1 MSGQEDESAE
11 KEHEP
16 TQRKLDEA
24 RRKGEVPK
32 SNDLVTAASYA
43 GMALSG
49 FALGGAGLLAVG
61 DAGVVLFDQADR
73 LAGLMEEGA
82 RPVVGGLMLHIA
94 AALAPFFLVPALA
107 AIAMLVAQQALVF
120 APEKL
125 QPKLSRI
132 SPLSNA
138 KQKFGRTGL
147 FEFAKSTVKLLI
159 IGTLLWLFLLA
170 RLPRILG
177 TIHLGPGL
185 VSVEMMK
192 LMLEFLVLVVAILV
206 AIGAADFFWQRHEHF
221 RKQRMTHKEMRDEMK
236 NTEGDPHMKQARR
249 QRGHDIAT
257 NRMLGEVPK
266 ADVVIVNP
274 THYAV
279 ALKWDRAAGGAP
291 VCVAKGVD
299 EVATAI
305 RRLAAEAGVPIH
317 SDPPTARA
325 LHATVALKEEI
336 APEHYR
342 AVAAAIRFAERMRKR
357 AARPGTGPA

>member
-1 MSGQEDESAE
+1 MSDAQNDSAE

-32 SNDLVTAASYA
+32 STDLITAAAYGGLALA
-43 GMALSG
+43 GA
-49 FALGGAGLLAVG
+49 ALGGASLVAAG

-73 LAGLMEEGA
+73 LAPLVAEGA
-82 RPVVGGLMLHIA
+82 RPLVGGLMRHVGV
-94 AALAPFFLVPALA
+94 ALAPLFLVPLLA
-107 AIAMLVAQQALVF
+107 AFVMVLAQQALVF

-125 QPKLSRI
+125 KPKLSRI

-147 FEFAKSTVKLLI
+147 FEFAKSTAKLLI

-177 TIHLGPGL
+177 TIHLSPGL
-185 VSVEMMK
+185 VSVEMMR
-192 LMLEFLVLVVAILV
+192 LLLEFLVLVVMILV
-206 AIGAADFFWQRHEHF
+206 AIGVVDFFWQRHDHL

-236 NTEGDPHMKQARR
+236 TSEGDPHMKQARR

-257 NRMLGEVPK
+257 NRMLSEVPK

-279 ALKWDRAAGGAP
+279 ALRWDRAAGGAP

-299 EVATAI
+299 EVAVRI
-305 RRLAAEAGVPIH
+305 REMAAEAGVPVH

-325 LHATVALKEEI
+325 LHATVKLKEEI

-342 AVAAAIRFAERMRKR
+342 AVAAAIRFAERMRAR
-357 AARPGTGPA
+357 AARSPR

>member
-11 KEHEP
+11 KEFEP

-32 SNDLVTAASYA
+32 SNDLVTAAAYA

-49 FALGGAGLLAVG
+49 LALGAGALLAVG
-61 DAGVVLFDQADR
+61 DAGIVLFDQADR
-73 LAGLMEEGA
+73 LAALAQGGA
-82 RPVVGGLMLHIA
+82 RPVIGGLMLHILG
-94 AALAPFFLVPALA
+94 ALSPLFVVPMVA
-107 AIAMLVAQQALVF
+107 AIAALLAQQALVF

-125 QPKLSRI
+125 QPKMSRI

-138 KQKFGRTGL
+138 KQKFGRSGL

-159 IGTLLWLFLLA
+159 IGTLLWFFLMA

-185 VSVEMMK
+185 VSVEM
-192 LMLEFLVLVVAILV
+192 LQLVLEFLVLVVTILV
-206 AIGAADFFWQRHEHF
+206 AIGALDFFWQRHEHF

-249 QRGHDIAT
+249 QKGQDIAT
-257 NRMLGEVPK
+257 NRMLTEVPK

-279 ALKWDRAAGGAP
+279 ALKWNRAAGGAP

-299 EVATAI
+299 EVAASI
-305 RRLAAEAGVPIH
+305 RRLAAEHGVPIH

-357 AARPGTGPA
+357 APRRTADRP